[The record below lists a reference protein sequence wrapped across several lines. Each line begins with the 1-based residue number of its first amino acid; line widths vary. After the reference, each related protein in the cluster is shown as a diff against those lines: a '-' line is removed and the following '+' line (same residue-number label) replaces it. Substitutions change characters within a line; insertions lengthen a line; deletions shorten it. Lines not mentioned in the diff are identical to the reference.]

1 MAARKQYPLRID
13 PEIWAAVEKWAAD
26 EMRSS
31 NAQMEWILR
40 DALCRAGRLPGKGRE
55 RGTAEQGA
63 DDN

>member
-40 DALCRAGRLPGKGRE
+40 DALRRAGRLPGKGHGKE
-55 RGTAEQGA
+55 TAGSGA
-63 DDN
+63 DDD